1 MVVLFSLPR
10 ERMVLSPAIVRL
22 VIWLYY
28 LACLGSGWSYPLP
41 LSGLSNG
48 RILLFTICPNC
59 RFMWLYNISYHWFM
73 PIGVG
78 FSVLISVL
86 SSYILPG
93 RCIINLITN
102 YYGLWVFRD
111 RILEDLSGVVEF
123 ISLFYI

>member
-10 ERMVLSPAIVRL
+10 KRMVLSLAIVRL
-22 VIWLYY
+22 VIWLY
-28 LACLGSGWSYPLP
+28 S
-41 LSGLSNG
+41 
-48 RILLFTICPNC
+48 ILLFTICPNC

-111 RILEDLSGVVEF
+111 RVLEDLSAVVEF
-123 ISLFYI
+123 FSIL